1 MNFTLRQLRAFA
13 TLARTGSFTRAAA
26 ELHLSQPALTVQVRE
41 LEAALGLRLV
51 DRNTRR
57 IRLTGIGREL
67 LPVFERVLGDIR
79 AVAENARELASGDR
93 GTVLVAALPS
103 LCSRLVPQAIA
114 RLKRTHPGVVVK
126 LQDTVAQ
133 RILAAIRSEEA
144 DLGIGSFG
152 PLGEDFEVAP
162 LLEDRMVAVMPARH
176 PLAAKATLTMREAAA
191 HPLVLMDTQSS
202 VRAVVEAALRGESA
216 AAAPAHEVTYMS
228 TAVGFVQAGLGVAIL
243 PATALELGLAKGIVT
258 RPIRGT
264 AVRRPI
270 VIARKAG
277 RSLAPAARVFIEEL
291 HAAALAARR
300 G

>member
-1 MNFTLRQLRAFA
+1 MNFSLRQLRAFA

-41 LEAALGLRLV
+41 LESALGLKLV

-57 IRLTGIGREL
+57 VQLTAIGREL

-114 RLKRTHPGVVVK
+114 RLRRTHPRVIVK
-126 LQDTVAQ
+126 LQDTVAL
-133 RILAAIRSEEA
+133 RILAAVRSEEA

-152 PLGEDFEVAP
+152 SLGSDFEVSS
-162 LLEDRMVAVMPARH
+162 LVEDRMVAVMPRRH
-176 PLAAKATLTMREAAA
+176 PLANRPSVTMREAAA

-202 VRAVVEAALRGESA
+202 VRALVEAALREESA
-216 AAAPAHEVTYMS
+216 GAPPAYEVTYMS

-243 PATALELGLAKGIVT
+243 PATALELGIAKGIVT
-258 RPIRGT
+258 RPIRGS
-264 AVRRPI
+264 AVRRSI

-277 RSLAPAARVFIEEL
+277 RTLAPAARVFVEEL
-291 HAAALAARR
+291 RAAAAAAARS
-300 G
+300 

>member
-41 LEAALGLRLV
+41 LESALGLKLV

-57 IRLTGIGREL
+57 VQLTGIGREL

-79 AVAENARELASGDR
+79 AVAENARELAAGDR

-103 LCSRLVPQAIA
+103 LCSRLIPTAIA
-114 RLKRTHPGVVVK
+114 RLRRTHPGVTVK
-126 LQDTVAQ
+126 LHDTVAQ
-133 RILAAIRSEEA
+133 RILAAVRSEEA

-152 PLGEDFEVAP
+152 TLGSDFEISP
-162 LLEDRMVAVMPARH
+162 LLEDRMVAVMPRRH
-176 PLAAKATLTMREAAA
+176 PLAAKDAVTLREAAL

-202 VRAVVEAALRGESA
+202 VRAVVDEAMRHVSA
-216 AAAPAHEVTYMS
+216 RAAPAYEVTYMS

-264 AVRRPI
+264 GVRRPI
-270 VIARKAG
+270 VVARKAG

-291 HAAALAARR
+291 HRSTRLL
-300 G
+300 

>member
-1 MNFTLRQLRAFA
+1 MNFSLRQLRAFA

-41 LEAALGLRLV
+41 LESALGLKLV

-57 IRLTGIGREL
+57 VELTGIGREL

-79 AVAENARELASGDR
+79 AVAENARELAAGDR

-103 LCSRLVPQAIA
+103 LCSRLIPAAIA
-114 RLKRTHPGVVVK
+114 RLKRTHPGVKVK
-126 LQDTVAQ
+126 LQDTVAL
-133 RILAAIRSEEA
+133 RILAAVRSEEA

-152 PLGEDFEVAP
+152 ALGAEFETTP
-162 LLEDRMVAVMPARH
+162 LLEDRMVAVMPRNHA
-176 PLAAKATLTMREAAA
+176 LSAKTSVTMREAAA

-202 VRAVVEAALRGESA
+202 VRAVVEAAMRRESA
-216 AAAPAHEVTYMS
+216 NAAPAYEVTYMS
-228 TAVGFVQAGLGVAIL
+228 TAVGFVQAGLGIAIL

-258 RPIRGT
+258 RPIRGA
-264 AVRRPI
+264 AVRRRI

-277 RSLAPAARVFIEEL
+277 RSLAPAVRVFIEEL
-291 HAAALAARR
+291 HRSTRLL
-300 G
+300 